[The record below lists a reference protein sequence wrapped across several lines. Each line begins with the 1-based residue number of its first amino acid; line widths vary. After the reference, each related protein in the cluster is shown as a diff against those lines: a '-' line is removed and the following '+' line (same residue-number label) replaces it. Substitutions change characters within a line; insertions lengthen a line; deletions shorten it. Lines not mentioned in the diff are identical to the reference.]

1 MSRLCYVNIGLE
13 HLNICKT
20 VFLTHPNQRQKI
32 LTTTLWGAPVPPP
45 LVSRKPLF
53 IELKKLGR
61 NTHLGLTHCTRP

>member
-45 LVSRKPLF
+45 ARISETL
-53 IELKKLGR
+53 IHGIKK
-61 NTHLGLTHCTRP
+61 TW